1 MYTYPG
7 SSVESYDSPTPA
19 IMNQLWLRHALD
31 MKRHPEN
38 PRLTNPGVAA
48 VSLEN
53 KEFTITVKKSL
64 RCGYTRSQQL
74 VPKNTIISN

>member
-1 MYTYPG
+1 
-7 SSVESYDSPTPA
+7 
-19 IMNQLWLRHALD
+19 